1 MSSTDILVVGPN
13 PALQK
18 TLTFA
23 ELRLDAVNRA
33 GSMREYTGGKGTN
46 FCRASACFKA
56 NPHFC
61 NTTLFTFVGGET
73 GKRVVD
79 LFKEE
84 GIVVHPISVPAETR
98 TCITCLDEKHGTMTE
113 IIEPSYPVPAESAD
127 EMDRVLREKLQH
139 AGGIAIMGSLP
150 DQTSPELYTRWTQMA
165 AEAQKPVLLDAIKGI
180 EDSLKVPHA
189 TSILKVNMEELYKL
203 TGQST
208 PEKAFERAMEE
219 WTVHILAVTDGPRT
233 AYIQERGKALK
244 KLHLPKLDGVVSPL
258 GAGDTADAVFFA
270 QYIHGVPADE
280 AFRFALAAASANC
293 LHKDAGRFAHHD
305 MEEIAKGITIA

>member
-1 MSSTDILVVGPN
+1 MGADDILVVGPN

-18 TLTFA
+18 TLTFG

-33 GSMREYTGGKGTN
+33 SAIREYTGGKGTN

-56 NPHFC
+56 SPHFSQ
-61 NTTLFTFVGGET
+61 TTLFTFVGGET
-73 GKRVVD
+73 GKRVVT
-79 LFKEE
+79 LFQEE
-84 GIVVHPISVPAETR
+84 GIAVYPITVPAETR

-113 IIEPSYPVPAESAD
+113 IIEPSYPVPSESAD

-150 DQTSPELYTRWTQMA
+150 DQTSPDLYTRWTQMA
-165 AEAQKPVLLDAIKGI
+165 AEVQKPVLLDAIKGI
-180 EDSLKVPHA
+180 EASLKVPHA
-189 TSILKVNMEELYKL
+189 TSILKVNMEELCKL

-208 PEKAFERAMEE
+208 PQAAFAHAMEE
-219 WTVHILAVTDGPRT
+219 WTVHVLAVTDGPRC
-233 AYIQERGKALK
+233 AYIQERGKAMRT
-244 KLHLPKLDGVVSPL
+244 LHLPKVDGVVSPL

-280 AFRFALAAASANC
+280 AFRVALAAASANC
-293 LHKDAGRFAHHD
+293 LHKDAGKFTHQD
-305 MEEIAKGITIA
+305 MEDIASGITIE